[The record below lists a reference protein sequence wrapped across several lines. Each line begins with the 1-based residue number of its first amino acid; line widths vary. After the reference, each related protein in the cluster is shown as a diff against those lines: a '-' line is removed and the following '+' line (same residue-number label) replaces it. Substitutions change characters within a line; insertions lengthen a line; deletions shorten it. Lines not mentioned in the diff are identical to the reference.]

1 MAIIIDLISSLM
13 LILGLFFFI
22 SGIIALWRF
31 PDTLSRLHAIT
42 KADNLGLGFIIIAVA
57 LQVGWSVLLLKLAVV
72 YFLIL
77 YASALNGYLIAQYTH
92 HIHRGSE
99 NGELS

>member
-1 MAIIIDLISSLM
+1 MQIIIDLVSSVM
-13 LILGLFFFI
+13 LVLGVFFFV

-31 PDTLSRLHAIT
+31 PDTLCRLHAIT
-42 KADNLGLGFIIIAVA
+42 KADNLGLGFIIVAVA
-57 LQVGWSVLLLKLAVV
+57 LQVGWSMLLLKLIVV

-92 HIHRGSE
+92 RQGKTSE
-99 NGELS
+99 MK